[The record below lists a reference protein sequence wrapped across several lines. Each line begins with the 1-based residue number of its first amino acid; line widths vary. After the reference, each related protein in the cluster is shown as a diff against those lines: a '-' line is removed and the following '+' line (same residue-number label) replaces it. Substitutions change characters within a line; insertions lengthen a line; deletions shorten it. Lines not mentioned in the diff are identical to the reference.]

1 MLLIQYLSLV
11 LLILGVSGQGDH
23 RRRPA
28 DRDED
33 DASFK
38 VQYNTSYYA
47 LYSENDVRYY
57 SSFNLLRKNR
67 LLDRL
72 NRSAPVP
79 ADMVNPLFMQP
90 ADAVA
95 DLGSGVEILPSGSFP
110 PVSVNG
116 TAKAEDVAPWFGWLG
131 TVPVVGRLPYMC
143 FT

>member
-1 MLLIQYLSLV
+1 MLLIQYLLLV
-11 LLILGVSGQGDH
+11 ALILGVSGQGDH

-57 SSFNLLRKNR
+57 SSLNSCRKNR
-67 LLDRL
+67 VLDRL

-79 ADMVNPLFMQP
+79 ANMVNPLFCSLLMMLLNSVAEWWCCPAAQP
-90 ADAVA
+90 
-95 DLGSGVEILPSGSFP
+95 
-110 PVSVNG
+110 
-116 TAKAEDVAPWFGWLG
+116 
-131 TVPVVGRLPYMC
+131 RL
-143 FT
+143 